1 MVSASLG
8 GGCPAT
14 LAGAATPGGS
24 GFAAGGALG
33 AWCATLKHWQEGY
46 TLPFGCFQKLDAG
59 YPESNE
65 DS

>member
-1 MVSASLG
+1 MVGILFSYWGGPFFRAMLVSGRVVLLMVSASLG

-33 AWCATLKHWQEGY
+33 A
-46 TLPFGCFQKLDAG
+46 
-59 YPESNE
+59 
-65 DS
+65 